1 MSTTIRNRAP
11 SFAVV
16 LSLQLPDQTDE
27 DVARSRAELEQLLA
41 GLGIRT
47 VERMV
52 QKRKPHAPIGAGKR
66 DEIATLLGGLEKQH
80 GTGSVILAV
89 DGELHPG
96 HLHQLENAAQVQVID
111 RTGIV
116 LRVFEQRAQTP
127 LARLEVKIA
136 RLAYEAPRVRDDANL
151 GDAEG
156 GGGRGGR
163 GHTNVELEKQR
174 IRDRLA
180 QLRRQLA
187 SLSTRDER
195 QRAGRRTNLRA
206 AVVGYT
212 NAGKSSLM
220 RALTGSDVYVE
231 DKLFATLGATV
242 RAIAPATAPPILLSD
257 TVGFIRNLPHELVA
271 SFRSTLAEA
280 REAALLLH
288 VVDASDPAWLEQ
300 MRVTRDSLIAVGAG
314 EVPELVLLNK
324 IDRVPPARRVEM
336 RQALP
341 DAIQLSA
348 LDTDDVAQLR
358 AAIVD
363 ELEAELAV
371 ATLAV
376 PFGDGRL
383 LAEIRGRARV
393 VAEAYGDELV
403 RIELRALPADLERWR
418 SLGLSTSA
426 A

>member
-1 MSTTIRNRAP
+1 MSTTLRNRAP

-27 DVARSRAELEQLLA
+27 DVARSRAELEQLLL
-41 GLGIRT
+41 GLGIAT
-47 VERMV
+47 AERMV
-52 QKRKPHAPIGAGKR
+52 QKRKPHAPIGTGKR
-66 DEIATLLGGLEKQH
+66 EELAALLAVHVKKH
-80 GTGSVILAV
+80 GAGTVILAV
-89 DGELHPG
+89 DGELQPG
-96 HLHQLENAAQVQVID
+96 HLHQLESATGAEVID

-127 LARLEVKIA
+127 LARLEVEIA
-136 RLAYEAPRVRDDANL
+136 RLAYEAPRVRDDENL

-187 SLSTRDER
+187 TLSSRDER
-195 QRAGRRTNLRA
+195 QRAGRRTELRA
-206 AVVGYT
+206 ALVGYT

-231 DKLFATLGATV
+231 DKLFATLGSTV
-242 RAIAPATAPPILLSD
+242 RAISPPTTPPILLSD
-257 TVGFIRNLPHELVA
+257 TVGFIRRLPHELVA

-280 REAALLLH
+280 RDASLLLH

-300 MRVTRDSLIAVGAG
+300 MRVTRDSLVAVGAG
-314 EVPELVLLNK
+314 EVPELVVLNK
-324 IDRVPPARRVEM
+324 IDRVPPAMRVEM
-336 RQALP
+336 RQAFP
-341 DAIQLSA
+341 DALQLSA
-348 LDTDDVAQLR
+348 LDASDVAQLR
-358 AAIVD
+358 TSIAA
-363 ELEAELAV
+363 ELEAELAA
-371 ATLAV
+371 ATLSV

-383 LAEIRGRARV
+383 LADIRGRARV
-393 VAEAYGDELV
+393 VAEEYGDELV
-403 RIELRALPADLERWR
+403 RLELRALPADLERWR
-418 SLGLSTSA
+418 SLGVGTSA